1 MSAEYIPGTCNIGK
15 GEIRRR
21 QLVAIFGLFLT
32 IFSAATIIA
41 TDQSKNSRLSI
52 FLPALIFSIGFVQS
66 RKKFCLAYGLAGT
79 FNFGKLGQISKVQ
92 SNEDRKSDRKTAVS
106 ILLQSVA
113 LAAFITAVFFVSP
126 INLHN

>member
-21 QLVAIFGLFLT
+21 QLVAILGLFLT
-32 IFSAATIIA
+32 TFSAATIIA

-106 ILLQSVA
+106 ILFQATA
-113 LAAFITAVFFVSP
+113 LSAFITAAFFVLP
-126 INLHN
+126 L

>member
-32 IFSAATIIA
+32 TFSAATIIA

-66 RKKFCLAYGLAGT
+66 RRKFCLAYGLAGT

-106 ILLQSVA
+106 ILFQSAA
-113 LAAFITAVFFVSP
+113 LAAFITAVFFVLP
-126 INLHN
+126 L

>member
-1 MSAEYIPGTCNIGK
+1 VSAEYIPGTCNIGK

-21 QLVAIFGLFLT
+21 QLVAILGLFLT
-32 IFSAATIIA
+32 TFSAATIIA

-79 FNFGKLGQISKVQ
+79 FNFGKLGQS
-92 SNEDRKSDRKTAVS
+92 S
-106 ILLQSVA
+106 IK
-113 LAAFITAVFFVSP
+113 
-126 INLHN
+126 

>member
-1 MSAEYIPGTCNIGK
+1 MSDEYIPGTCNIGK

-32 IFSAATIIA
+32 TFSAATIIA

-106 ILLQSVA
+106 ILLQSAA
-113 LAAFITAVFFVSP
+113 LAAFITAVFFVLP
-126 INLHN
+126 L

>member
-1 MSAEYIPGTCNIGK
+1 MSAEYIPGTCNIGS
-15 GEIRRR
+15 GEVKRR

-32 IFSAATIIA
+32 VFSAVSIVA
-41 TDQSKNSRLSI
+41 TDQSKSSRLSI

-92 SNEDRKSDRKTAVS
+92 SSEDKKADRKTAVS

-113 LAAFITAVFFVSP
+113 VAALITAVFFVLP
-126 INLHN
+126 L

>member
-21 QLVAIFGLFLT
+21 QLFAILGLFLT
-32 IFSAATIIA
+32 TFSAATIIA

-106 ILLQSVA
+106 ILFQATA
-113 LAAFITAVFFVSP
+113 LSAFITAAFFVLP
-126 INLHN
+126 L

>member
-1 MSAEYIPGTCNIGK
+1 MSAEYIPGTCNIGS
-15 GEIRRR
+15 GEVKRR

-32 IFSAATIIA
+32 VFSAITIVA
-41 TDQSKNSRLSI
+41 TDQSKSSRLSI

-92 SNEDRKSDRKTAVS
+92 SPEDKKADRKTAVS

-113 LAAFITAVFFVSP
+113 VAALITAVFFLLP
-126 INLHN
+126 L

>member
-32 IFSAATIIA
+32 TFSAATIIA
-41 TDQSKNSRLSI
+41 TDQSKNSRFSI

-92 SNEDRKSDRKTAVS
+92 STEDRKSDRKTAVS
-106 ILLQSVA
+106 ILFQSAA
-113 LAAFITAVFFVSP
+113 LAASITAIFYILP
-126 INLHN
+126 L

>member
-15 GEIRRR
+15 GEVRRR

-32 IFSAATIIA
+32 TFSAATIIA

-106 ILLQSVA
+106 ILLQSAA
-113 LAAFITAVFFVSP
+113 LAAFITAVFFVLP
-126 INLHN
+126 L

>member
-1 MSAEYIPGTCNIGK
+1 VSAEYIPGTCNIGK

-32 IFSAATIIA
+32 TFSAATIIA

-106 ILLQSVA
+106 ILLQSAA
-113 LAAFITAVFFVSP
+113 LAAFITAVFFVLP
-126 INLHN
+126 L

>member
-15 GEIRRR
+15 GEVRRR

-32 IFSAATIIA
+32 TFSAATIIA

-92 SNEDRKSDRKTAVS
+92 SPEDKKADRKTAVFILFQS
-106 ILLQSVA
+106 I
-113 LAAFITAVFFVSP
+113 AFAGLITAIFFVLP
-126 INLHN
+126 L

>member
-32 IFSAATIIA
+32 TFSAATIIA

-106 ILLQSVA
+106 ILLQSAA
-113 LAAFITAVFFVSP
+113 LAAFITAIFFVLP
-126 INLHN
+126 L